1 MLRCYCIKQQS
12 VWRTTD
18 YHRFDDIDWIEQRLG
33 RPTIEAASIDSLDSR
48 SAYADC
54 RASRQVALVCLLS
67 GQRRPGY
74 SARHHRPNPAAAPR
88 IARLHLSSSVI
99 GVLRPQP
106 RQSMLSAPMLHKR
119 RRPTHPP
126 SKAQVWRIGQPGL
139 SVTVPIGSLA
149 ARILG
154 TDMVRRPPGDGR
166 AEGSVPLFPHTPTG
180 RADGLRSS

>member
-1 MLRCYCIKQQS
+1 MILIGSSSDWADPPSRQQ
-12 VWRTTD
+12 
-18 YHRFDDIDWIEQRLG
+18 
-33 RPTIEAASIDSLDSR
+33 ASIVSTHAAHMQTAVHRVKSHWCV
-48 SAYADC
+48 YF
-54 RASRQVALVCLLS
+54 RASE
-67 GQRRPGY
+67 GPGT
-74 SARHHRPNPAAAPR
+74 APAITGPAPQLHRELRGSTAAAW
-88 IARLHLSSSVI
+88 HTLSSSVI